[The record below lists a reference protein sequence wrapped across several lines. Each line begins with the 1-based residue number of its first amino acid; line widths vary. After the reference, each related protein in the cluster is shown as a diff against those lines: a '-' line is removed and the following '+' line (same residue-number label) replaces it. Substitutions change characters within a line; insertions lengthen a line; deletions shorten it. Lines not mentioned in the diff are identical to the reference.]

1 MSAPIRVKFLSR
13 VTLPDGNVG
22 GDYLRRFPNREPVW
36 GNCRFIFDPDCRE
49 YDWLVVY
56 DDLPRGS
63 PVEHLACPRQNT
75 MLITGEPSSITH
87 YGKRFLAQFGHV
99 LTGQEPWALDHPGV
113 IRRQPGLLWYYGGS
127 DHRGTYDSLASASP
141 SEKTKNISTV
151 CSTKAMRHTLHS
163 QRLAF
168 TKRLMKDL
176 PELAVFGY
184 GMGHL
189 DNKADAIDPYKYHL
203 VIENHSCPHHWTEKL
218 ADAYLGYS
226 LPIYFGCTNPGDYFP
241 KESFAWID
249 IRNYDA
255 SLAKIRSLIANDDY
269 EARVPAI
276 IEARRRILEEY
287 ATFPQAACLIEE
299 RNTTRS
305 PERLESLILSR
316 RRIRSKHPL
325 NWPVELINKF
335 FQKSSLM
342 KKAKKNYTTMRCS

>member
-1 MSAPIRVKFLSR
+1 MIRVKF
-13 VTLPDGNVG
+13 VTPGKLPDGNVG
-22 GDYLRRFPNREPVW
+22 ADYLRRFPSREPVW
-36 GNCRFIFDPDCRE
+36 GNCRFIFDRDCRD
-49 YDWLVVY
+49 YDWLLVY
-56 DDLPRGS
+56 HDLPRDF
-63 PVEHLACPRQNT
+63 PVEPLACPRENT

-127 DHRGTYDSLASASP
+127 DHRGTYDSLVSASSP
-141 SEKTKNISTV
+141 EKTKTISTV
-151 CSTKAMRHTLHS
+151 CSIKAMRHTMHS

-168 TKRLMKDL
+168 TKRLMKDI
-176 PELAVFGY
+176 PELEVFGY

-241 KESFAWID
+241 EDSFAWID
-249 IRNYDA
+249 IRNYET

-269 EARVPAI
+269 ETRLPSI
-276 IEARRRILEEY
+276 IEARRRVLEEY
-287 ATFPQAACLIEE
+287 ATFPQAARLIEE
-299 RNTTRS
+299 RFTSRFS
-305 PERLESLILSR
+305 KRPESSILSR
-316 RRIRSKHPL
+316 RRIRSMHPFD
-325 NWPVELINKF
+325 WPSELAAK
-335 FQKSSLM
+335 LRR
-342 KKAKKNYTTMRCS
+342 KARFWGPR

>member
-1 MSAPIRVKFLSR
+1 MTSPIRVKFLSR

-22 GDYLRRFPNREPVW
+22 ADYLRRFPNREPVW
-36 GNCRFIFDPDCRE
+36 GNCCFIFDPDCRE

-56 DDLPRGS
+56 DDLPRDS
-63 PVEHLACPRQNT
+63 PVEHLACPPQNT

-99 LTGQEPWALDHPGV
+99 LTGQEPWAIRHPGV

-127 DHRGTYDSLASASP
+127 DGRGTYDHLINTP
-141 SEKTKNISTV
+141 PPEKTKTISTV
-151 CSTKAMRHTLHS
+151 CSTKAMRHTMHA

-168 TKRLMKDL
+168 TKRLMDDL
-176 PELAVFGY
+176 PKLEVFGY

-189 DNKADAIDPYKYHL
+189 DNKADAIEPYKYHL

-241 KESFAWID
+241 KDSFVWID

-255 SLAKIRSLIANDDY
+255 SLANIRSLIASEEY
-269 EARVPAI
+269 EKRLPSI
-276 IEARRRILEEY
+276 IESRRRILEKY
-287 ATFPQAACLIEE
+287 ATFPQAARLIKE
-299 RNTTRS
+299 RDTANPVEIS
-305 PERLESLILSR
+305 EGLILSR
-316 RRIRSKHPL
+316 RRIRFMHPL
-325 NWPVELINKF
+325 SWPVELISKF
-335 FQKSSLM
+335 FQK
-342 KKAKKNYTTMRCS
+342 TRFWGPR

>member
-176 PELAVFGY
+176 PELAVLGY

-241 KESFAWID
+241 EESFAWID

-287 ATFPQAACLIEE
+287 ATVPHAARLIEE
-299 RNTTRS
+299 RFTVSPVETTGG
-305 PERLESLILSR
+305 LLLSR
-316 RRIRSKHPL
+316 RRIRLIHPDSWL
-325 NWPVELINKF
+325 PELINKIF
-335 FQKSSLM
+335 RQARI
-342 KKAKKNYTTMRCS
+342 KKQL

>member
-1 MSAPIRVKFLSR
+1 MTSPIRVKFLSR

-22 GDYLRRFPNREPVW
+22 ADYLRRFPNRIPSW
-36 GNCRFIFDPDCRE
+36 GKCDFIFDRHCQE

-56 DDLPRGS
+56 DDLPRDS
-63 PVEHLACPRQNT
+63 PAEPLACPRQNT

-99 LTGQEPWALDHPGV
+99 LTGQEPWAIRHPGV

-127 DHRGTYDSLASASP
+127 DGRGTYDHLVNTRP
-141 SEKTKNISTV
+141 PEKTKTISTV
-151 CSTKAMRHTLHS
+151 CSTKAMRHTMHA

-168 TKRLMKDL
+168 TKRLMTDL
-176 PELAVFGY
+176 PKLDVFGY

-226 LPIYFGCTNPGDYFP
+226 LPIYFGCTNLGDYFP
-241 KESFAWID
+241 EESFVWID

-255 SLAKIRSLIANDDY
+255 ALAKIRSLIAGGGY
-269 EARVPAI
+269 EKRLPSI
-276 IEARRRILEEY
+276 IEARRKMLEEY
-287 ATFPQAACLIEE
+287 ATFPQAARLIEE
-299 RNTTRS
+299 RFSASPVKTT
-305 PERLESLILSR
+305 EGLLLSR
-316 RRIRSKHPL
+316 RMIRSKHPL
-325 NWPVELINKF
+325 DWPAELAKKF
-335 FQKSSLM
+335 FQKTRFM
-342 KKAKKNYTTMRCS
+342 KPR

>member
-1 MSAPIRVKFLSR
+1 MTSPIRVKFLSR

-22 GDYLRRFPNREPVW
+22 GDYLRRFPNRIPSW
-36 GNCRFIFDPDCRE
+36 GNCRFIFDLDCRD
-49 YDWLVVY
+49 YDWLIVY
-56 DDLPRGS
+56 DDLPRDS

-99 LTGQEPWALDHPGV
+99 LTGQESWAIRHPGV

-127 DHRGTYDSLASASP
+127 DERGTYDHLVNTP
-141 SEKTKNISTV
+141 PPEKTKTISIV
-151 CSTKAMRHTLHS
+151 CSTKAMRHTMHA

-168 TKRLMKDL
+168 TKRLMSDL
-176 PELAVFGY
+176 PKLDVFGY

-203 VIENHSCPHHWTEKL
+203 VIENHACPHHWTEKL

-241 KESFAWID
+241 EESFAWID

-255 SLAKIRSLIANDDY
+255 SLAKIRSLIAAGEY
-269 EARVPAI
+269 QKRLPSI

-287 ATFPQAACLIEE
+287 ATFPQAARLIEARFTVSPVE
-299 RNTTRS
+299 TTGG
-305 PERLESLILSR
+305 LLLSR
-316 RRIRSKHPL
+316 RRIRLIHPHSWL
-325 NWPVELINKF
+325 PELINKIF
-335 FQKSSLM
+335 RQTRI
-342 KKAKKNYTTMRCS
+342 KKQL

>member
-1 MSAPIRVKFLSR
+1 MTSPIRVKFLSR

-22 GDYLRRFPNREPVW
+22 GDYLRRFPKRIPSW
-36 GNCRFIFDPDCRE
+36 GKCDFIFDRHCQE

-56 DDLPRGS
+56 DDLPRDS

-99 LTGQEPWALDHPGV
+99 LTGQEPWALKHPGV

-127 DHRGTYDSLASASP
+127 DERGTYDHLVNTP
-141 SEKTKNISTV
+141 PPEKTKTISTV

-163 QRLAF
+163 KRLAF
-168 TKRLMKDL
+168 TKRLMAEL
-176 PELAVFGY
+176 PELEVFGY

-226 LPIYFGCTNPGDYFP
+226 LPIYFGCTNPEVYFP
-241 KESFAWID
+241 KESLLWID
-249 IRNYDA
+249 ICNYDA
-255 SLAKIRSLIANDDY
+255 SLANIRSLIAAGEY
-269 EARVPAI
+269 QKRLPSI

-287 ATFPQAACLIEE
+287 ATFPQAARLIEE
-299 RNTTRS
+299 RFTVSPDETTGG
-305 PERLESLILSR
+305 LLLSR
-316 RRIRSKHPL
+316 RKIRSMHPID
-325 NWPVELINKF
+325 WPIELISKF
-335 FQKSSLM
+335 FQKNLLI
-342 KKAKKNYTTMRCS
+342 KRVAVKLHNNEDQ